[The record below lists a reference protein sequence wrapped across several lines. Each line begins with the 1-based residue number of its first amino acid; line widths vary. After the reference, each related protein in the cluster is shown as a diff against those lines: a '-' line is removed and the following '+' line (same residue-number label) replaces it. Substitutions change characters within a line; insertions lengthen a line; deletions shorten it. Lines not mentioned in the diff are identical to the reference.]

1 MQEPQKLDE
10 NAVES
15 LLLQS
20 LTNAGY
26 DYKSGKELERK
37 SEEWILEGTFKEAVR
52 RINFADSKPCNLN
65 LSYKIQEQ
73 LISEALARLKAL
85 ENEELLEAN
94 AKCHAYL
101 TQGIPLEVLL
111 DGEMRGILLQV
122 LDFENPQNN
131 HFLCANQLH
140 FESKMPKRPDVMLFV
155 NGLPLVVCELKN
167 PLNPNA
173 TLQNAY
179 YQIQTYKAQ
188 IPMLFISNALCMVS
202 DGLNSKVGSL
212 SADFTR
218 FMVWKNEDKTD
229 TQMPQIPD
237 VLKPHNLLEFTRFF
251 IFFEK
256 ETFYD
261 KAGLSTTKINKKIA
275 AYHQYYA
282 VQKAIESARSAMNG
296 DKRGG
301 VLWHTQGSGK
311 SLTMVFFSA
320 KAIASFANPTLLLI
334 TDRNDLD
341 EQLFGTFARAKELL
355 RTEPILAT
363 STQDLKAKLK
373 RASGGIVFSTIQ
385 KFRSEKESFECL
397 SKRENI
403 LVLCDEAHRSQYGFE
418 ARLDEE
424 AQLRYGY
431 AKYLRDALPN
441 ATYLGFSGTPIEKA
455 DADTRRVFGEYIDI
469 YDIAR
474 AVEDKATLPIYYE
487 SRLAKIALSAE
498 GQEILSALDS
508 KLSKSEEQ
516 EKINAK
522 ATRLCEIVG
531 AKDRLQT
538 IAKDILEHFTQRQ
551 KILQGKAMIVCMSR
565 EIAVSLY
572 EQIVHLN
579 PSWHNED
586 STKGKIKVIIT
597 AKSDDGEKISKH
609 HTSKAQRSE
618 IAKRLKSIDDEL
630 QMVIVCDMWLT
641 GFDVPPLHTLY
652 MDKFLS
658 GHNLMQAIARVNRV
672 YKDKPAGLVVDYLG
686 IANEL
691 KNALEF
697 YTQSGGKGAFIQ
709 EKAKII
715 EKMQE
720 NYEITAQMLQGIN
733 YLQYFTLNAQEKL
746 QFIAQVLECILAQ
759 ENGKKRFLDNTT
771 RLLKSY
777 AMALPCEEAEK
788 IAKDVAFFDLI
799 KRTLQK
805 YEREEEGKSLVPQS
819 AIRQI
824 INDAIVSEG
833 VVKLLDSAG
842 IAKPNLSIL
851 SEEFLSELA
860 SHKHKN
866 LALQT
871 LQKLLNDELSARLSS
886 ALSAKSLIERLQ
898 KTMQK
903 YQNNLLSVAE
913 AIEELIALGKELVAS
928 DMQRQE
934 MGLKDYEYA
943 FYEAIAKNE
952 SAKEVMSKNEL
963 KELAIAIF
971 QTLKQ
976 NISLDWQHKESVRA
990 KLRVAVKRV
999 LKEYGYPPDMQKL
1012 ATDRI
1017 IAQAELV
1024 AKDLTAL

>member
-179 YQIQTYKAQ
+179 HQIQTYKAQ

-218 FMVWKNEDKTD
+218 FMVWKDEDKTN

-976 NISLDWQHKESVRA
+976 NVSLDWQHKESVRA

-999 LKEYGYPPDMQKL
+999 LQKYGYPPDMQKL
-1012 ATDRI
+1012 AVDRVI
-1017 IAQAELV
+1017 EQAELV
-1024 AKDLTAL
+1024 ATDLI

>member
-20 LTNAGY
+20 LENAGY

-37 SEEWILEGTFKEAVR
+37 SEEWILEGAFKEAVW

-140 FESKMPKRPDVMLFV
+140 FESKMPKRPDVVLFI

-179 YQIQTYKAQ
+179 HQIQTYKAQ

-212 SADFTR
+212 STDFTR
-218 FMVWKNEDKTD
+218 FMVWKDEDKTD

-251 IFFEK
+251 ILFEK

-261 KAGLSTTKINKKIA
+261 KAGLSTTQINKKIA

-418 ARLDEE
+418 VRLDEE

-455 DADTRRVFGEYIDI
+455 DTDTRRVFGEYIDI

-498 GQEILSALDS
+498 GEEILSALDS

-579 PSWHNED
+579 PLWHNED

-597 AKSDDGEKISKH
+597 AKSDDGEKIGKH

-805 YEREEEGKSLVPQS
+805 YEREEEQKSLVPQS

-866 LALQT
+866 LALHT

-976 NISLDWQHKESVRA
+976 NVSLDWQHKESVRA

-999 LKEYGYPPDMQKL
+999 LQKYGYPPDMQKL
-1012 ATDRI
+1012 AVDRVI
-1017 IAQAELV
+1017 EQAELV

>member
-1 MQEPQKLDE
+1 MQTDTLNE
-10 NAVES
+10 ATIES
-15 LLLQS
+15 LLLQH
-20 LTNAGY
+20 LENAGY

-131 HFLCANQLH
+131 HFLCANQLY
-140 FESKMPKRPDVMLFV
+140 FESKMPKRPDVVLFI

-179 YQIQTYKAQ
+179 HQIQTYKAQ

-218 FMVWKNEDKTD
+218 FMVWKDEDKTD

-251 IFFEK
+251 ILFEK

-261 KAGLSTTKINKKIA
+261 KAGLSTTQINKKIA

-320 KAIASFANPTLLLI
+320 KAIISFANPTLLLI

-658 GHNLMQAIARVNRV
+658 GHNLMQAIARVNLV

-709 EKAKII
+709 EKTKII

-733 YLQYFTLNAQEKL
+733 YLQYFTLNTQEKL
-746 QFIAQVLECILAQ
+746 AFIAQVLECILAQ

-805 YEREEEGKSLVPQS
+805 YEREEEQKSLVPQS

-913 AIEELIALGKELVAS
+913 AIEELIALSKELVAS

-976 NISLDWQHKESVRA
+976 NVSLDWQHKESVRA

-999 LKEYGYPPDMQKL
+999 LQKYGYPPDMQKL

-1024 AKDLTAL
+1024 AGNLV

>member
-1 MQEPQKLDE
+1 MQTDTLNE
-10 NAVES
+10 ATIES
-15 LLLQS
+15 LLLQH
-20 LTNAGY
+20 LENAGY

-131 HFLCANQLH
+131 HFLCANQLY
-140 FESKMPKRPDVMLFV
+140 FESKMPKRPDVVLFI

-179 YQIQTYKAQ
+179 HQIQTYKAQ

-218 FMVWKNEDKTD
+218 FMVWKDEDKTD

-251 IFFEK
+251 ILFEK

-261 KAGLSTTKINKKIA
+261 KAGLSTTQINKKIA

-320 KAIASFANPTLLLI
+320 KAIISFANPTLLLI

-658 GHNLMQAIARVNRV
+658 GHNLMQAIARVNLV

-709 EKAKII
+709 EKTKII

-733 YLQYFTLNAQEKL
+733 YLQYFTLNTQEKL
-746 QFIAQVLECILAQ
+746 AFIAQVLECILAQ

-805 YEREEEGKSLVPQS
+805 YEREEEQKSLVPQS

-833 VVKLLDSAG
+833 VVKL
-842 IAKPNLSIL
+842 
-851 SEEFLSELA
+851 
-860 SHKHKN
+860 
-866 LALQT
+866 
-871 LQKLLNDELSARLSS
+871 
-886 ALSAKSLIERLQ
+886 
-898 KTMQK
+898 
-903 YQNNLLSVAE
+903 
-913 AIEELIALGKELVAS
+913 
-928 DMQRQE
+928 
-934 MGLKDYEYA
+934 
-943 FYEAIAKNE
+943 
-952 SAKEVMSKNEL
+952 
-963 KELAIAIF
+963 
-971 QTLKQ
+971 
-976 NISLDWQHKESVRA
+976 
-990 KLRVAVKRV
+990 
-999 LKEYGYPPDMQKL
+999 
-1012 ATDRI
+1012 
-1017 IAQAELV
+1017 
-1024 AKDLTAL
+1024 

>member
-1 MQEPQKLDE
+1 
-10 NAVES
+10 
-15 LLLQS
+15 
-20 LTNAGY
+20 
-26 DYKSGKELERK
+26 
-37 SEEWILEGTFKEAVR
+37 
-52 RINFADSKPCNLN
+52 
-65 LSYKIQEQ
+65 
-73 LISEALARLKAL
+73 
-85 ENEELLEAN
+85 
-94 AKCHAYL
+94 
-101 TQGIPLEVLL
+101 
-111 DGEMRGILLQV
+111 MRGILLQV

-131 HFLCANQLH
+131 HFLACNQLH
-140 FESKMPKRPDVMLFV
+140 FESKMPKRPDIVLFV

-167 PLNPNA
+167 PLDENA

-179 YQIQTYKAQ
+179 NQLQTYKAQ
-188 IPMLFISNALCMVS
+188 IPTLFIPNVLCMVS

-212 SADFTR
+212 SGDFVR
-218 FMVWKNEDKTD
+218 FMVWKNEESN
-229 TQMPQIPD
+229 TQMPLMPD

-251 IFFEK
+251 VLFEK
-256 ETFYD
+256 ETFND
-261 KAGLSTTKINKKIA
+261 KTGLSTTKIIKKIA

-301 VLWHTQGSGK
+301 VVWHTQGSGK

-320 KAIASFANPTLLLI
+320 KAIMSFANPTLLII

-341 EQLFGTFARAKELL
+341 EQLFSTFAKAKELL

-424 AQLRYGY
+424 AQLHYGY

-474 AVEDKATLPIYYE
+474 AVEDKATLPIFYE
-487 SRLAKIALSAE
+487 SRLAKIALSTE
-498 GQEILSALDS
+498 GQELLNALDS
-508 KLSKSEEQ
+508 KLSQSEEQ

-531 AKDRLQT
+531 AKERLQT

-572 EQIVHLN
+572 EQIVHLK

-597 AKSDDGEKISKH
+597 AKSDDGAKISQY

-709 EKAKII
+709 DKTKII

-720 NYEITAQMLQGIN
+720 NYEITAQMLQGMN
-733 YLQYFTLNAQEKL
+733 YLQYFRLKAQDKL
-746 QFIAQVLECILAQ
+746 AFIAQVLETILAQ
-759 ENGKKRFLDNTT
+759 ENGKKRFLDNAT

-777 AMALPCEEAEK
+777 VMALPCEEAEK

-799 KRTLQK
+799 KRTLKK

-819 AIRQI
+819 AIKQI

-833 VVKLLDSAG
+833 VVNILDS

-871 LQKLLNDELSARLSS
+871 LQKLLNDELSARLHST
-886 ALSAKSLIERLQ
+886 LSAKSLIERLQ
-898 KTMQK
+898 TTMRK
-903 YQNNLLSVAE
+903 YQNNLISVVE
-913 AIEELIALGKELVAS
+913 AIEELIALSKELIAS
-928 DMQRQE
+928 DTQRKE
-934 MGLKDYEYA
+934 MGLKDYEFA
-943 FYEAIAKNE
+943 FYEAIAQNK
-952 SAKEVMSKNEL
+952 SAKEVMSKREL

-971 QTLKQ
+971 QTLRQ
-976 NISLDWQHKESVRA
+976 NVSLDWQHKESVRA

-999 LKEYGYPPDMQKL
+999 LQKYGYPPDMQKL
-1012 ATDRI
+1012 AVDRVI
-1017 IAQAELV
+1017 EQAELV
-1024 AKDLTAL
+1024 ASKLV

>member
-10 NAVES
+10 NAIES
-15 LLLQS
+15 LLLQH
-20 LTNAGY
+20 LENAGY

-37 SEEWILEGTFKEAVR
+37 SEEWILEGAFKEAVW

-140 FESKMPKRPDVMLFV
+140 FESKMPKRPDVVLFI

-179 YQIQTYKAQ
+179 HQIQTYKAQ

-218 FMVWKNEDKTD
+218 FMVWKDEDKTD

-251 IFFEK
+251 ILFEK

-261 KAGLSTTKINKKIA
+261 KAGLSTTQINKKIA

-385 KFRSEKESFECL
+385 KFRSEGESFECL

-597 AKSDDGEKISKH
+597 AKSGDGEKISKH
-609 HTSKAQRSE
+609 HTSKAQRSK
-618 IAKRLKSIDDEL
+618 IAKRLKSVDDEL

-759 ENGKKRFLDNTT
+759 ENGKKRFLDNAI

-805 YEREEEGKSLVPQS
+805 YEREEEQKSLVPQS

-842 IAKPNLSIL
+842 IAKPNLPIL

-963 KELAIAIF
+963 KELAIA
-971 QTLKQ
+971 
-976 NISLDWQHKESVRA
+976 
-990 KLRVAVKRV
+990 
-999 LKEYGYPPDMQKL
+999 
-1012 ATDRI
+1012 
-1017 IAQAELV
+1017 
-1024 AKDLTAL
+1024 

>member
-10 NAVES
+10 NAIES
-15 LLLQS
+15 LLLQH
-20 LTNAGY
+20 LENAGY

-37 SEEWILEGTFKEAVR
+37 SEEWILEGAFKEAVR

-131 HFLCANQLH
+131 HFLCANQLY
-140 FESKMPKRPDVMLFV
+140 FESKMPKRPDVVLFV

-218 FMVWKNEDKTD
+218 FMVWKNEDKTN

-237 VLKPHNLLEFTRFF
+237 VLKPHNLLEFTHFF
-251 IFFEK
+251 ILFEK

-261 KAGLSTTKINKKIA
+261 KAGLSTTQINKKIA

-282 VQKAIESARSAMNG
+282 VQKAIESAKSAMCG

-341 EQLFGTFARAKELL
+341 EQLFSTFARAKELL

-385 KFRSEKESFECL
+385 KFRSESESFELL
-397 SKRENI
+397 SQRENI

-418 ARLDEE
+418 ARLDEQ

-455 DADTRRVFGEYIDI
+455 DADTRRIFGEYIDI
-469 YDIAR
+469 YDITR

-618 IAKRLKSIDDEL
+618 IAKRLKSVDDEL

-759 ENGKKRFLDNTT
+759 ENGKKRFLDNAI

-777 AMALPCEEAEK
+777 VMALPCEEAEK

-805 YEREEEGKSLVPQS
+805 YEREEEQKSLVPQS

-976 NISLDWQHKESVRA
+976 NVSLDWQHKESVRA

-999 LKEYGYPPDMQKL
+999 LQKYGYPPDMQKL
-1012 ATDRI
+1012 AVDRVI
-1017 IAQAELV
+1017 EQAELV
-1024 AKDLTAL
+1024 ASNLV

>member
-1 MQEPQKLDE
+1 M
-10 NAVES
+10 S
-15 LLLQS
+15 
-20 LTNAGY
+20 
-26 DYKSGKELERK
+26 
-37 SEEWILEGTFKEAVR
+37 
-52 RINFADSKPCNLN
+52 
-65 LSYKIQEQ
+65 
-73 LISEALARLKAL
+73 
-85 ENEELLEAN
+85 
-94 AKCHAYL
+94 
-101 TQGIPLEVLL
+101 
-111 DGEMRGILLQV
+111 
-122 LDFENPQNN
+122 
-131 HFLCANQLH
+131 
-140 FESKMPKRPDVMLFV
+140 
-155 NGLPLVVCELKN
+155 VCELKN

-173 TLQNAY
+173 SLQNAY
-179 YQIQTYKAQ
+179 HQIQTYKAQ

-202 DGLNSKVGSL
+202 DGINSKVGSL

-218 FMVWKNEDKTD
+218 FMVWKNEDKTN

-251 IFFEK
+251 ILFEK

-282 VQKAIESARSAMNG
+282 VQKAIESAKSAMCG

-531 AKDRLQT
+531 AKERLQT

-551 KILQGKAMIVCMSR
+551 EILQGKAMIVCMSR

-618 IAKRLKSIDDEL
+618 IAKRLKSVDDEL

-805 YEREEEGKSLVPQS
+805 YEREEEQKSLVPQS

-833 VVKLLDSAG
+833 VVRLLDSAG

-903 YQNNLLSVAE
+903 YQNNFLSVAE
-913 AIEELIALGKELVAS
+913 AIEELIALSKELIAS
-928 DMQRQE
+928 DTQRQE

-976 NISLDWQHKESVRA
+976 NVSLDWQHKESVRA

-999 LKEYGYPPDMQKL
+999 LQKYGYPPDMQKL

-1024 AKDLTAL
+1024 ASNLV

>member
-1 MQEPQKLDE
+1 MQTDTLNE
-10 NAVES
+10 ATIES
-15 LLLQS
+15 LLLQH
-20 LTNAGY
+20 LENAGY

-101 TQGIPLEVLL
+101 MQGIPLEVLL

-131 HFLCANQLH
+131 HFLCANQLY
-140 FESKMPKRPDVMLFV
+140 FESKMPKRPDVVLFI

-179 YQIQTYKAQ
+179 HQIQTYKAQ

-218 FMVWKNEDKTD
+218 FMVWKDEDKTD

-251 IFFEK
+251 ILFEK

-261 KAGLSTTKINKKIA
+261 KAGLSTTQINKKIA

-320 KAIASFANPTLLLI
+320 KAIISFANPTLLLI

-385 KFRSEKESFECL
+385 KFRSEGESFECL

-777 AMALPCEEAEK
+777 VMALPCEEAEK

-805 YEREEEGKSLVPQS
+805 YEREEEQKSLVPQS

-976 NISLDWQHKESVRA
+976 NVSLDWQHKESVRA

-999 LKEYGYPPDMQKL
+999 LQKYGYPPDMQKL

-1024 AKDLTAL
+1024 AGNLV

>member
-1 MQEPQKLDE
+1 MQTDSLNEK
-10 NAVES
+10 AIES
-15 LLLQS
+15 LLLEH
-20 LTNAGY
+20 LANARY
-26 DYKSGKELERK
+26 TCKSGKELERNSK
-37 SEEWILEGTFKEAVR
+37 EWILESEFKDAVR

-65 LSYKIQEQ
+65 LSYESQEQ
-73 LISEALARLKAL
+73 LINEALAKLKAL
-85 ENEELLEAN
+85 ENEELLESN
-94 AKCHAYL
+94 SKCHAYL
-101 TQGIPLEVLL
+101 MQGIPLEVLVN
-111 DGEMRGILLQV
+111 GEMRGILLQV

-131 HFLCANQLH
+131 TFLCANQLH
-140 FESKMPKRPDVMLFV
+140 FESKMPKRPDIVLFV

-167 PLNPNA
+167 PLDENA

-179 YQIQTYKAQ
+179 NQLQTYKAQ
-188 IPMLFISNALCMVS
+188 IPTLFIPNVLCMVS

-212 SADFTR
+212 SGDFVR
-218 FMVWKNEDKTD
+218 FMVWKNEESN
-229 TQMPQIPD
+229 TQMPLMPD

-251 IFFEK
+251 VLFEK
-256 ETFYD
+256 ETFND
-261 KAGLSTTKINKKIA
+261 KTGLSTTKIIKKIA

-301 VLWHTQGSGK
+301 VVWHTQGSGK

-320 KAIASFANPTLLLI
+320 KAIMSFANPTLLII

-341 EQLFGTFARAKELL
+341 EQLFSTFAKAKELL

-373 RASGGIVFSTIQ
+373 RAGGGIVFSTIQ

-424 AQLRYGY
+424 AQLHYGY

-474 AVEDKATLPIYYE
+474 AVEDKATLPIFYE
-487 SRLAKIALSAE
+487 SRLAKIALSTE
-498 GQEILSALDS
+498 GQELLNALDS
-508 KLSKSEEQ
+508 KLSQSEEQ

-531 AKDRLQT
+531 AKERLQT

-572 EQIVHLN
+572 EQIVHLK

-586 STKGKIKVIIT
+586 FTRGKIKVIIT
-597 AKSDDGEKISKH
+597 AKSDDGAKISQH

-618 IAKRLKSIDDEL
+618 IAKRLKSVDDEL

-697 YTQSGGKGAFIQ
+697 YTKSGGKGAFIQ

-720 NYEITAQMLQGIN
+720 NYEITAQMLRGIK
-733 YLQYFTLNAQEKL
+733 YLEYFTLQAQEKL
-746 QFIAQVLECILAQ
+746 QLISQVLECILAQ
-759 ENGKKRFLDNTT
+759 ENGKKRFLDNAT

-777 AMALPCEEAEK
+777 VMALPCEEAEK
-788 IAKDVAFFDLI
+788 IAKDVTFFDLI
-799 KRTLQK
+799 KRTLKK
-805 YEREEEGKSLVPQS
+805 YEREEEGKFLVPQS
-819 AIRQI
+819 AIKQI
-824 INDAIVSEG
+824 INDAIVSGG
-833 VVKLLDSAG
+833 VIDLLGHSG
-842 IAKPNLSIL
+842 IAKPNLAIL
-851 SEEFLSELA
+851 SEEFLGELA
-860 SHKHKN
+860 NHKHPN

-871 LQKLLNDELSARLSS
+871 LQKLLNDELSARLANTIS
-886 ALSAKSLIERLQ
+886 AQSLMERL
-898 KTMQK
+898 KNTMRQ
-903 YQNNLLSVAE
+903 YQNNLMSVTE
-913 AIEELIALGKELVAS
+913 AIEELIILSKDLIAS
-928 DMQRQE
+928 EKQKQA
-934 MGLKDYEYA
+934 MGLKDYEFA
-943 FYEAIAKNE
+943 FYEAIAQNE
-952 SAKEVMSKNEL
+952 SAKEVMSQDTL
-963 KELAIAIF
+963 KELAIAVF
-971 QTLKQ
+971 EALKK
-976 NISLDWQHKESVRA
+976 NVTLDWQYKENVRA
-990 KLRVAVKRV
+990 RLRLAVKRV

-1012 ATDRI
+1012 AVDRVI
-1017 IAQAELV
+1017 EQAELV
-1024 AKDLTAL
+1024 AKNLI

>member
-10 NAVES
+10 NAIES
-15 LLLQS
+15 LLLQH
-20 LTNAGY
+20 LENAGY

-37 SEEWILEGTFKEAVR
+37 SEEWILEGAFKEAVW

-73 LISEALARLKAL
+73 LINEALARLKAL

-140 FESKMPKRPDVMLFV
+140 FESKMPKRPDVVLFI

-179 YQIQTYKAQ
+179 HQIQTYKAQ

-218 FMVWKNEDKTD
+218 FMVWKDEDKTD

-697 YTQSGGKGAFIQ
+697 YTQSGGKGEFVQ
-709 EKAKII
+709 DKDKII
-715 EKMQE
+715 DKMQE

-976 NISLDWQHKESVRA
+976 NVSLDWQHKESVRA

-999 LKEYGYPPDMQKL
+999 LQKYGYPPDMQKL
-1012 ATDRI
+1012 AVDRVI
-1017 IAQAELV
+1017 EQAELV
-1024 AKDLTAL
+1024 A

>member
-10 NAVES
+10 NTIES
-15 LLLQS
+15 LLLQH
-20 LTNAGY
+20 LANAGY
-26 DYKSGKELERK
+26 TYKSGKELERVSK
-37 SEEWILEGTFKEAVR
+37 EWILEGEFKEAVR

-65 LSYKIQEQ
+65 LSYEIQEQ

-140 FESKMPKRPDVMLFV
+140 FESKMPKRPDVVLFV
-155 NGLPLVVCELKN
+155 NGLPLSVCELKN

-173 TLQNAY
+173 SLQNAY
-179 YQIQTYKAQ
+179 HQIQTYKAQ

-202 DGLNSKVGSL
+202 DGINSKVGSL

-218 FMVWKNEDKTD
+218 FMVWKNEDKTN

-251 IFFEK
+251 ILFEK

-282 VQKAIESARSAMNG
+282 VQKAIESAKSAMCG

-531 AKDRLQT
+531 AKERLQT

-551 KILQGKAMIVCMSR
+551 EILQGKAMIVCMSR

-618 IAKRLKSIDDEL
+618 IAKRLKSVDDEL

-805 YEREEEGKSLVPQS
+805 YEREEEQKSLVPQS

-833 VVKLLDSAG
+833 VVRLLDSAG

-903 YQNNLLSVAE
+903 YQNNFLSVAE
-913 AIEELIALGKELVAS
+913 AIEELIALSKELIAS
-928 DMQRQE
+928 DTQRQE

-976 NISLDWQHKESVRA
+976 NVSLDWQHKESVRA

-1024 AKDLTAL
+1024 ASNLV

>member
-10 NAVES
+10 NAIES
-15 LLLQS
+15 LLLQH
-20 LTNAGY
+20 LENAGY

-37 SEEWILEGTFKEAVR
+37 SEEWILEGAFKEAVW

-140 FESKMPKRPDVMLFV
+140 FESKMPKRPDVVLFI

-179 YQIQTYKAQ
+179 HQIQTYKAQ

-218 FMVWKNEDKTD
+218 FMVWKDEDKTD

-251 IFFEK
+251 ILFEK

-261 KAGLSTTKINKKIA
+261 KAGLSTTQINKKIA

-385 KFRSEKESFECL
+385 KFRSEGESFECL

-597 AKSDDGEKISKH
+597 AKSGDGEKISKH
-609 HTSKAQRSE
+609 HTSKAQRSK
-618 IAKRLKSIDDEL
+618 IAKRLKSVDDEL

-759 ENGKKRFLDNTT
+759 ENGKKRFLDNAI

-805 YEREEEGKSLVPQS
+805 YEREEEQKSLVPQS

-842 IAKPNLSIL
+842 IAKPNLPIL

-976 NISLDWQHKESVRA
+976 NVSLDWQHKESVRA

-999 LKEYGYPPDMQKL
+999 LQKYGYP
-1012 ATDRI
+1012 
-1017 IAQAELV
+1017 
-1024 AKDLTAL
+1024 

>member
-1 MQEPQKLDE
+1 MQEPQNLDE

-20 LTNAGY
+20 LENAGY
-26 DYKSGKELERK
+26 DYKSGKDLERVSK
-37 SEEWILEGTFKEAVR
+37 EWILESEFRDAVW
-52 RINFADSKPCNLN
+52 RINFADSKPCNLA
-65 LSYKIQEQ
+65 LSQESQEQ
-73 LISEALARLKAL
+73 LINEALAKLKAL
-85 ENEELLEAN
+85 ENEELLESN

-111 DGEMRGILLQV
+111 DGEIRGILLQV

-131 HFLCANQLH
+131 TFLCTNQLH
-140 FESKMPKRPDVMLFV
+140 FESKMPKHPDIALFV

-167 PLNPNA
+167 PLDENA

-179 YQIQTYKAQ
+179 NQLQTYKAQ
-188 IPMLFISNALCMVS
+188 IPTLFIPNVLCMVS

-212 SADFTR
+212 SEDFVR
-218 FMVWKNEDKTD
+218 FMVWKNEESN
-229 TQMPQIPD
+229 TQIPLMPD

-251 IFFEK
+251 VLFEK
-256 ETFYD
+256 ETFND
-261 KAGLSTTKINKKIA
+261 KTGLSTTKIIKKIA

-301 VLWHTQGSGK
+301 VVWHTQGSGK

-320 KAIASFANPTLLLI
+320 KAIMSFANPTLLII

-341 EQLFGTFARAKELL
+341 EQLFSTFAKAKELL

-474 AVEDKATLPIYYE
+474 AVEDKATLPIFYE
-487 SRLAKIALSAE
+487 SRLAKIALSTE
-498 GQEILSALDS
+498 GQELLNALDS
-508 KLSKSEEQ
+508 KLSRSEEQ

-531 AKDRLQT
+531 AKERLQT

-551 KILQGKAMIVCMSR
+551 EILQGKAMIVCMSR

-572 EQIVHLN
+572 DEIVHLK

-597 AKSDDGEKISKH
+597 AKSDDGSKISQH

-709 EKAKII
+709 DKTKII

-720 NYEITAQMLQGIN
+720 NYEITAQMLQGMN
-733 YLQYFTLNAQEKL
+733 YLQYFRLKVQDKL
-746 QFIAQVLECILAQ
+746 AFIAQVLETILAQ
-759 ENGKKRFLDNTT
+759 ENGKKRFLDNAT

-777 AMALPCEEAEK
+777 VMALPCEEAEK

-799 KRTLQK
+799 KRTLKK

-819 AIRQI
+819 AIKQI

-833 VVKLLDSAG
+833 VVNILDS

-871 LQKLLNDELSARLSS
+871 LQKLLNDELSVRLHS

-898 KTMQK
+898 TTMRK
-903 YQNNLLSVAE
+903 YQNNLLSVVE
-913 AIEELIALGKELVAS
+913 AIEELIALSRELIAS
-928 DMQRQE
+928 DTQRKE
-934 MGLKDYEYA
+934 MGLKDYEFA
-943 FYEAIAKNE
+943 FYEAIAQNK
-952 SAKEVMSKNEL
+952 SAKEVMSKSEL
-963 KELAIAIF
+963 KELAITIF

-976 NISLDWQHKESVRA
+976 NVSLDWQHKESVRA

-999 LKEYGYPPDMQKL
+999 LQKYGYPPDMQKL
-1012 ATDRI
+1012 AVDRVI
-1017 IAQAELV
+1017 EQAELV
-1024 AKDLTAL
+1024 ASKLV

>member
-1 MQEPQKLDE
+1 MQTDSLNEK
-10 NAVES
+10 AIES
-15 LLLQS
+15 LLLEY
-20 LTNAGY
+20 LANAGY
-26 DYKSGKELERK
+26 TCKSGKELERNSK
-37 SEEWILEGTFKEAVR
+37 EWILESEFKEAVR

-65 LSYKIQEQ
+65 LSYESQEQ
-73 LISEALARLKAL
+73 LINEALAKLKAL
-85 ENEELLEAN
+85 ENEELLESN
-94 AKCHAYL
+94 TKCHAYL

-131 HFLCANQLH
+131 TFLCANQLH
-140 FESKMPKRPDVMLFV
+140 FESKMPKRPDIVLFV

-167 PLNPNA
+167 PLDENT

-179 YQIQTYKAQ
+179 NQLQTYKAQ
-188 IPMLFISNALCMVS
+188 IPTLFIPNVLCMVS

-212 SADFTR
+212 SGDFVR
-218 FMVWKNEDKTD
+218 FMVWKNEES
-229 TQMPQIPD
+229 QMPLMPD

-251 IFFEK
+251 VLFEK
-256 ETFYD
+256 ETFND
-261 KAGLSTTKINKKIA
+261 KTGLSTTKIIKKIA

-301 VLWHTQGSGK
+301 VVWHTQGSGK

-320 KAIASFANPTLLLI
+320 KAIMSFANPTLLII

-341 EQLFGTFARAKELL
+341 EQLFSTFAKAKELL

-474 AVEDKATLPIYYE
+474 AVEDNATLPIFYE
-487 SRLAKIALSAE
+487 SRLAKIALSTE
-498 GQEILSALDS
+498 GQELLKALDS

-531 AKDRLQT
+531 AKERLQT
-538 IAKDILEHFTQRQ
+538 IAKDILEHFSQRQ
-551 KILQGKAMIVCMSR
+551 EVLRGKAMIVCMSR

-572 EQIVHLN
+572 DKITHLK
-579 PSWHNED
+579 PSWHDKNYQ
-586 STKGKIKVIIT
+586 KGKIKVIIT
-597 AKSDDGEKISKH
+597 ANSDDGAILAKH

-618 IAKRLKSIDDEL
+618 IAKRLKNIDDEL
-630 QMVIVCDMWLT
+630 EMVIVCDMWLT

-672 YKDKPAGLVVDYLG
+672 YKDKPAGLIVDYLG

-697 YTQSGGKGAFIQ
+697 YTQSGGRGEFIQ

-715 EKMQE
+715 DKMQE

-733 YLQYFTLNAQEKL
+733 YLQYFTLKAQEKL
-746 QFIAQVLECILAQ
+746 QLIAQVLESILAQ
-759 ENGKKRFLDNTT
+759 ENGKKRFLDNVT

-777 AMALPCEEAEK
+777 VMALPCEEAEK

-799 KRTLQK
+799 KRTLKK
-805 YEREEEGKSLVPQS
+805 YEREEKEGKSLVPQS
-819 AIRQI
+819 AIKQI

-833 VVKLLDSAG
+833 VVNILDNAG
-842 IAKPNLSIL
+842 IKKPNLSIL

-871 LQKLLNDELSARLSS
+871 LQKLLNDELSVRLHS

-898 KTMQK
+898 TTMRK
-903 YQNNLLSVAE
+903 YQNNLLSVVE
-913 AIEELIALGKELVAS
+913 AIEELIALSKELIAS
-928 DMQRQE
+928 DTQRKE
-934 MGLKDYEYA
+934 MGLKDYEFA
-943 FYEAIAKNE
+943 FYEAIAQNE
-952 SAKEVMSKNEL
+952 SAKEVMSNQEL
-963 KELAIAIF
+963 KELAIAVF
-971 QTLKQ
+971 NTLRQ
-976 NISLDWQHKESVRA
+976 NVSLDWQHKESVRA

-999 LKEYGYPPDMQKL
+999 LQKYGYPPDMQKL
-1012 ATDRI
+1012 AVDRVI
-1017 IAQAELV
+1017 EQAELV
-1024 AKDLTAL
+1024 ASKLTRNF

>member
-1 MQEPQKLDE
+1 MQLLNERTI
-10 NAVES
+10 ES

-20 LTNAGY
+20 LANAGY
-26 DYKSGKELERK
+26 DYKSGKDLERK
-37 SEEWILEGTFKEAVR
+37 SEEWILESEFKEAVR

-65 LSYKIQEQ
+65 LSYESQEQ
-73 LISEALARLKAL
+73 LINEALAKLKAL
-85 ENEELLEAN
+85 ENEELLESN

-131 HFLCANQLH
+131 TFLCANQLH
-140 FESKMPKRPDVMLFV
+140 FESKMPKRPDIVLFV

-167 PLNPNA
+167 PLDENA

-179 YQIQTYKAQ
+179 NQLQTYKAQ
-188 IPMLFISNALCMVS
+188 IPTLFIPNVLCMIS

-212 SADFTR
+212 SGDFVR
-218 FMVWKNEDKTD
+218 FMVWKNEESN
-229 TQMPQIPD
+229 TQMPLMPD

-251 IFFEK
+251 VLFEK
-256 ETFYD
+256 ETFND
-261 KAGLSTTKINKKIA
+261 KTGLSTTKIIKKIA

-301 VLWHTQGSGK
+301 VVWHTQGSGK

-320 KAIASFANPTLLLI
+320 KAIMSFANPTLLII

-341 EQLFGTFARAKELL
+341 EQLFSTFAKAKDLL

-385 KFRSEKESFECL
+385 KFRSETDTFECL
-397 SKRENI
+397 SKRENM

-474 AVEDKATLPIYYE
+474 AVEDNATLPIFYE
-487 SRLAKIALSAE
+487 SRLAKIALSTE
-498 GQEILSALDS
+498 GQELLKALDS

-531 AKDRLQT
+531 AKERLQT
-538 IAKDILEHFTQRQ
+538 IAKDILEHFSQRQ
-551 KILQGKAMIVCMSR
+551 EVLRGKAMIVCMSR

-572 EQIVHLN
+572 DKITHLK
-579 PSWHNED
+579 PSWHDENYQ
-586 STKGKIKVIIT
+586 KGKIKVIIT
-597 AKSDDGEKISKH
+597 ANSDDGAILAKH

-618 IAKRLKSIDDEL
+618 IATRLKNIDDEL
-630 QMVIVCDMWLT
+630 EMVIVCDMWLT
-641 GFDVPPLHTLY
+641 GFDVPPLYTLY

-672 YKDKPAGLVVDYLG
+672 YKDKPAGLIVDYLG

-697 YTQSGGKGAFIQ
+697 YTQSGGRGEFIQ

-715 EKMQE
+715 DKMQE

-733 YLQYFTLNAQEKL
+733 YLQYFTLKAQEKL
-746 QFIAQVLECILAQ
+746 QLIAQVLESILAQ
-759 ENGKKRFLDNTT
+759 ENGKKRFLDNVT

-777 AMALPCEEAEK
+777 VMALPCEEAEK

-799 KRTLQK
+799 KRTLKK
-805 YEREEEGKSLVPQS
+805 YEREEKEGKSLVPQS
-819 AIRQI
+819 AIKQI

-833 VVKLLDSAG
+833 VVNILDNAG
-842 IAKPNLSIL
+842 IKKPNLSIL

-871 LQKLLNDELSARLSS
+871 LQKLLNDELSVRLHS

-898 KTMQK
+898 TTMRK
-903 YQNNLLSVAE
+903 YQNNLLSVVE
-913 AIEELIALGKELVAS
+913 AIEELIALSKELIAS
-928 DMQRQE
+928 DTQRKE
-934 MGLKDYEYA
+934 MGLKDYEFA
-943 FYEAIAKNE
+943 FYEAIAQNE
-952 SAKEVMSKNEL
+952 SAKEVMSNQEL
-963 KELAIAIF
+963 KELAIAVF
-971 QTLKQ
+971 NTLRQ
-976 NISLDWQHKESVRA
+976 NVSLDWQHKESVRA

-999 LKEYGYPPDMQKL
+999 LQKYGYPPDMQKL
-1012 ATDRI
+1012 AVDRVI
-1017 IAQAELV
+1017 EQAELV
-1024 AKDLTAL
+1024 ASKLV

>member
-15 LLLQS
+15 LLLQH
-20 LTNAGY
+20 LENAGY

-52 RINFADSKPCNLN
+52 RINFADSKPYNLN

-140 FESKMPKRPDVMLFV
+140 FESKMPKRPDVVLFI

-179 YQIQTYKAQ
+179 HQIQTYKAQ

-218 FMVWKNEDKTD
+218 FMVWKDEDKTD

-251 IFFEK
+251 ILFEK

-261 KAGLSTTKINKKIA
+261 KAGLSTTQINKKIA

-320 KAIASFANPTLLLI
+320 KAIASFANPTFLLI

-551 KILQGKAMIVCMSR
+551 EILQGKAMIVCMSR

-609 HTSKAQRSE
+609 HTSKAQRSK

-709 EKAKII
+709 EKTKII

-759 ENGKKRFLDNTT
+759 ENGKKRFLDNAT

-777 AMALPCEEAEK
+777 VMALPCEEAEK

-799 KRTLQK
+799 KSTLQK
-805 YEREEEGKSLVPQS
+805 YEREEEQKSLVPQS

-976 NISLDWQHKESVRA
+976 NVSLDWQHKESVQA

-999 LKEYGYPPDMQKL
+999 LQKYGYPPDMQKL

-1024 AKDLTAL
+1024 AGNLV

>member
-10 NAVES
+10 NAIES
-15 LLLQS
+15 LLLQH
-20 LTNAGY
+20 LENAGY

-37 SEEWILEGTFKEAVR
+37 SEEWILEGAFKEAVW

-73 LISEALARLKAL
+73 LINEALARLKAL

-140 FESKMPKRPDVMLFV
+140 FESKMPKRPDVVLFV

-179 YQIQTYKAQ
+179 HQIQTYKAQ

-218 FMVWKNEDKTD
+218 FMVWKDEDKTD

-251 IFFEK
+251 ILFEK

-261 KAGLSTTKINKKIA
+261 KAGLSTTQINKKIA

-341 EQLFGTFARAKELL
+341 EQLFDTFARAKELL

-572 EQIVHLN
+572 GQIVHLN

-618 IAKRLKSIDDEL
+618 IAKRLKSVDDEL

-709 EKAKII
+709 EKTKII

-733 YLQYFTLNAQEKL
+733 YLQYFTLNTQEKL
-746 QFIAQVLECILAQ
+746 AFIAQVLECILAQ

-805 YEREEEGKSLVPQS
+805 YEREEEQKSLVPQS

-913 AIEELIALGKELVAS
+913 AIEELIALSKELVAS

-976 NISLDWQHKESVRA
+976 NVSLDWQHKESVRA

-999 LKEYGYPPDMQKL
+999 LQKYGYPPDMQKL

-1024 AKDLTAL
+1024 ASNLV

>member
-131 HFLCANQLH
+131 HFLCANQLY
-140 FESKMPKRPDVMLFV
+140 FESKMPKRPDVVLFI

-179 YQIQTYKAQ
+179 HQIQTYKAQ

-218 FMVWKNEDKTD
+218 FMVWKDEDKTD

-251 IFFEK
+251 ILFEK

-261 KAGLSTTKINKKIA
+261 KAGLSTTQINKKIA

-320 KAIASFANPTLLLI
+320 KAIISFANPTLLLI

-385 KFRSEKESFECL
+385 KFRSEGESFECL

-597 AKSDDGEKISKH
+597 AKSDDGEKIGKH

-976 NISLDWQHKESVRA
+976 NVSLDWQHKESVRA

-999 LKEYGYPPDMQKL
+999 LQKYGYPPDMQKL
-1012 ATDRI
+1012 AVDRVI
-1017 IAQAELV
+1017 EQAELV
-1024 AKDLTAL
+1024 ASNLV

>member
-1 MQEPQKLDE
+1 MQTDTLNE
-10 NAVES
+10 ATIES
-15 LLLQS
+15 LLLQH
-20 LTNAGY
+20 LENAGY

-131 HFLCANQLH
+131 HFLCANQLY
-140 FESKMPKRPDVMLFV
+140 FESKMPKRPDVVLFI

-179 YQIQTYKAQ
+179 HQIQTYKAQ

-218 FMVWKNEDKTD
+218 FMVWKDEDKTD

-251 IFFEK
+251 ILFEK

-261 KAGLSTTKINKKIA
+261 KAGLSTTQINKKIA

-320 KAIASFANPTLLLI
+320 KAIISFANPTLLLI

-658 GHNLMQAIARVNRV
+658 GHNLMQAIARVNLV

-709 EKAKII
+709 EKTKII

-733 YLQYFTLNAQEKL
+733 YLQYFTLNTQEKL
-746 QFIAQVLECILAQ
+746 AFIAQVLECILAQ

-805 YEREEEGKSLVPQS
+805 YEREEEQKSLVPQS

-913 AIEELIALGKELVAS
+913 AIEELIALSKELVAS

-952 SAKEVMSKNEL
+952 SAKEVMSK
-963 KELAIAIF
+963 
-971 QTLKQ
+971 
-976 NISLDWQHKESVRA
+976 
-990 KLRVAVKRV
+990 
-999 LKEYGYPPDMQKL
+999 
-1012 ATDRI
+1012 
-1017 IAQAELV
+1017 
-1024 AKDLTAL
+1024 

>member
-1 MQEPQKLDE
+1 MQEPQNLDE

-20 LTNAGY
+20 LENAGY
-26 DYKSGKELERK
+26 DYKSGKDLERVSK
-37 SEEWILEGTFKEAVR
+37 EWILESEFRDAVW
-52 RINFADSKPCNLN
+52 RINFADSKPCNLA
-65 LSYKIQEQ
+65 LSQESQEQ
-73 LISEALARLKAL
+73 LINEALAKLKAL
-85 ENEELLEAN
+85 ENEELLESN

-111 DGEMRGILLQV
+111 DGEIRGILLQV

-131 HFLCANQLH
+131 TFLCTNQLH
-140 FESKMPKRPDVMLFV
+140 FESKMPKRPDIALFV

-167 PLNPNA
+167 PLDENA

-179 YQIQTYKAQ
+179 NQLQTYKAQ
-188 IPMLFISNALCMVS
+188 IPTLFIPNVLCMVS

-212 SADFTR
+212 SEDFVR
-218 FMVWKNEDKTD
+218 FMVWKNEESN
-229 TQMPQIPD
+229 TQIPLMPD

-251 IFFEK
+251 VLFEK
-256 ETFYD
+256 ETFND
-261 KAGLSTTKINKKIA
+261 KTGLSTTKIIKKIA

-301 VLWHTQGSGK
+301 VVWHTQGSGK

-320 KAIASFANPTLLLI
+320 KAIMSFANPTLLII

-341 EQLFGTFARAKELL
+341 EQLFSTFAKAKELL

-474 AVEDKATLPIYYE
+474 AVEDKATLPIFYE
-487 SRLAKIALSAE
+487 SRLAKIALSTE
-498 GQEILSALDS
+498 GQELLNALDS
-508 KLSKSEEQ
+508 KLSRSEEQ

-531 AKDRLQT
+531 AKERLQT

-551 KILQGKAMIVCMSR
+551 EILQGKAMIVCMSR

-572 EQIVHLN
+572 DEIVHLK

-597 AKSDDGEKISKH
+597 AKSDDGSKISQH

-709 EKAKII
+709 DKTKII

-720 NYEITAQMLQGIN
+720 NYEITAQMLQGMN
-733 YLQYFTLNAQEKL
+733 YLQYFRLKVQDKL
-746 QFIAQVLECILAQ
+746 AFIAQVLETILAQ
-759 ENGKKRFLDNTT
+759 ENGKKRFLDNAT

-777 AMALPCEEAEK
+777 VMALPCEEAEK

-799 KRTLQK
+799 KRTLKK

-819 AIRQI
+819 AIKQI

-833 VVKLLDSAG
+833 VVNILDS

-871 LQKLLNDELSARLSS
+871 LQKLLNDELSVRLHS

-898 KTMQK
+898 TTMRQ
-903 YQNNLLSVAE
+903 YHNNLLSVTQ
-913 AIEELIALGKELVAS
+913 AIEELISLSKELIAGEKQKQ
-928 DMQRQE
+928 DL
-934 MGLKDYEYA
+934 GLKDYEFA
-943 FYEAIAKNE
+943 FYEAIAQNK
-952 SAKEVMSKNEL
+952 SAKEVMSKSEL
-963 KELAIAIF
+963 KELAITIF

-976 NISLDWQHKESVRA
+976 NVSLDWQHKESVRA

-999 LKEYGYPPDMQKL
+999 LQKYGYPPDMQKL
-1012 ATDRI
+1012 AVDRVI
-1017 IAQAELV
+1017 EQAELV
-1024 AKDLTAL
+1024 ASKLV

>member
-26 DYKSGKELERK
+26 DYKSGKELERNSK
-37 SEEWILEGTFKEAVR
+37 EWILESEFKEAVQ
-52 RINFADSKPCNLN
+52 RINFADSKPCNLA
-65 LSYKIQEQ
+65 LSQETQEQ

-179 YQIQTYKAQ
+179 HQIQTYKAQ

-218 FMVWKNEDKTD
+218 FMVWKDEDKTN

-385 KFRSEKESFECL
+385 KFRSEGESFECL

-697 YTQSGGKGAFIQ
+697 YTQSGGKGEFVQ
-709 EKAKII
+709 DKDKII
-715 EKMQE
+715 DKMQE

-976 NISLDWQHKESVRA
+976 NVSLDWQHKESVRA

-999 LKEYGYPPDMQKL
+999 LQKYGYPPDMQKL
-1012 ATDRI
+1012 AVDRVI
-1017 IAQAELV
+1017 EQAELV
-1024 AKDLTAL
+1024 ASNLV

>member
-1 MQEPQKLDE
+1 M
-10 NAVES
+10 ES
-15 LLLQS
+15 
-20 LTNAGY
+20 
-26 DYKSGKELERK
+26 
-37 SEEWILEGTFKEAVR
+37 
-52 RINFADSKPCNLN
+52 
-65 LSYKIQEQ
+65 QEQ
-73 LISEALARLKAL
+73 LISEALAKLKAL
-85 ENEELLEAN
+85 ENEELLESN

-131 HFLCANQLH
+131 HFLACNQLH
-140 FESKMPKRPDVMLFV
+140 FESKMPKRPDIVLFV

-167 PLNPNA
+167 PLDENA

-179 YQIQTYKAQ
+179 NQLQTYKAQ
-188 IPMLFISNALCMVS
+188 IPTLFIPNVLCMVS

-212 SADFTR
+212 SGDFVR
-218 FMVWKNEDKTD
+218 FMVWKNEESN
-229 TQMPQIPD
+229 TQMPLMPD

-251 IFFEK
+251 VLFEK
-256 ETFYD
+256 ETFND
-261 KAGLSTTKINKKIA
+261 KTGLSTTKIIKKIA

-301 VLWHTQGSGK
+301 VVWHTQGSGK

-320 KAIASFANPTLLLI
+320 KAIMSFANPTLLII

-341 EQLFGTFARAKELL
+341 EQLFSTFAKAKELL

-424 AQLRYGY
+424 AQLHYGY

-474 AVEDKATLPIYYE
+474 AVEDKATLPIFYE
-487 SRLAKIALSAE
+487 SRLAKIALSTE
-498 GQEILSALDS
+498 GQELLNALDS
-508 KLSKSEEQ
+508 KLSQSEEQ

-531 AKDRLQT
+531 AKERLQT

-572 EQIVHLN
+572 EQIVHLK

-597 AKSDDGEKISKH
+597 AKSDDGAKISQY

-709 EKAKII
+709 DKTKII

-720 NYEITAQMLQGIN
+720 NYEITAQMLQGMN
-733 YLQYFTLNAQEKL
+733 YLQYFRLKAQDKL
-746 QFIAQVLECILAQ
+746 AFIAQVLETILAQ
-759 ENGKKRFLDNTT
+759 ENGKKRFLDNAT

-777 AMALPCEEAEK
+777 VMALPCEEAEK

-799 KRTLQK
+799 KRTLKK

-819 AIRQI
+819 AIKQI

-833 VVKLLDSAG
+833 VVNILDS

-871 LQKLLNDELSARLSS
+871 LQKLLNDELSARLHST
-886 ALSAKSLIERLQ
+886 LSAKSLIERLQ
-898 KTMQK
+898 TTMRK
-903 YQNNLLSVAE
+903 YQNNLISVVE
-913 AIEELIALGKELVAS
+913 AIEELIALSKELIAS
-928 DMQRQE
+928 DTQRKE
-934 MGLKDYEYA
+934 MGLKDYEFA
-943 FYEAIAKNE
+943 FYEAIAQNK
-952 SAKEVMSKNEL
+952 SAKEVMSKREL

-971 QTLKQ
+971 QTLRQ
-976 NISLDWQHKESVRA
+976 NVSLDWQHKESVRA

-999 LKEYGYPPDMQKL
+999 LQKYGYPPDMQKL
-1012 ATDRI
+1012 AVDRVI
-1017 IAQAELV
+1017 EQAELV
-1024 AKDLTAL
+1024 ASKLV

>member
-10 NAVES
+10 NAIES
-15 LLLQS
+15 LLLQH
-20 LTNAGY
+20 LENAGY

-37 SEEWILEGTFKEAVR
+37 SEEWILEGAFKEAVW

-140 FESKMPKRPDVMLFV
+140 FESKMPKRPDVVLFI

-179 YQIQTYKAQ
+179 HQIQTYKAQ

-218 FMVWKNEDKTD
+218 FMVWKDEDKTD

-251 IFFEK
+251 ILFEK

-261 KAGLSTTKINKKIA
+261 KAGLSTTQINKKIA

-385 KFRSEKESFECL
+385 KFRSEGESFECL

-431 AKYLRDALPN
+431 AKYLRDAL
-441 ATYLGFSGTPIEKA
+441 
-455 DADTRRVFGEYIDI
+455 
-469 YDIAR
+469 
-474 AVEDKATLPIYYE
+474 
-487 SRLAKIALSAE
+487 
-498 GQEILSALDS
+498 
-508 KLSKSEEQ
+508 
-516 EKINAK
+516 
-522 ATRLCEIVG
+522 
-531 AKDRLQT
+531 
-538 IAKDILEHFTQRQ
+538 
-551 KILQGKAMIVCMSR
+551 
-565 EIAVSLY
+565 
-572 EQIVHLN
+572 
-579 PSWHNED
+579 
-586 STKGKIKVIIT
+586 
-597 AKSDDGEKISKH
+597 
-609 HTSKAQRSE
+609 
-618 IAKRLKSIDDEL
+618 
-630 QMVIVCDMWLT
+630 
-641 GFDVPPLHTLY
+641 
-652 MDKFLS
+652 
-658 GHNLMQAIARVNRV
+658 
-672 YKDKPAGLVVDYLG
+672 
-686 IANEL
+686 
-691 KNALEF
+691 
-697 YTQSGGKGAFIQ
+697 
-709 EKAKII
+709 
-715 EKMQE
+715 
-720 NYEITAQMLQGIN
+720 
-733 YLQYFTLNAQEKL
+733 
-746 QFIAQVLECILAQ
+746 
-759 ENGKKRFLDNTT
+759 
-771 RLLKSY
+771 
-777 AMALPCEEAEK
+777 
-788 IAKDVAFFDLI
+788 
-799 KRTLQK
+799 
-805 YEREEEGKSLVPQS
+805 
-819 AIRQI
+819 
-824 INDAIVSEG
+824 
-833 VVKLLDSAG
+833 
-842 IAKPNLSIL
+842 
-851 SEEFLSELA
+851 
-860 SHKHKN
+860 
-866 LALQT
+866 
-871 LQKLLNDELSARLSS
+871 
-886 ALSAKSLIERLQ
+886 
-898 KTMQK
+898 
-903 YQNNLLSVAE
+903 
-913 AIEELIALGKELVAS
+913 
-928 DMQRQE
+928 
-934 MGLKDYEYA
+934 
-943 FYEAIAKNE
+943 
-952 SAKEVMSKNEL
+952 
-963 KELAIAIF
+963 
-971 QTLKQ
+971 
-976 NISLDWQHKESVRA
+976 
-990 KLRVAVKRV
+990 
-999 LKEYGYPPDMQKL
+999 
-1012 ATDRI
+1012 
-1017 IAQAELV
+1017 
-1024 AKDLTAL
+1024 

>member
-10 NAVES
+10 NAIES
-15 LLLQS
+15 LLLQH
-20 LTNAGY
+20 LENAGY

-37 SEEWILEGTFKEAVR
+37 SEEWILEGAFKEAVR

-131 HFLCANQLH
+131 HFLCANQLY
-140 FESKMPKRPDVMLFV
+140 FESKMPKRPDVVLFI

-179 YQIQTYKAQ
+179 HQIQTYKAQ

-212 SADFTR
+212 SVDFTR
-218 FMVWKNEDKTD
+218 FMVWKDEDKTN

-777 AMALPCEEAEK
+777 VMALPCEEAEK

-805 YEREEEGKSLVPQS
+805 YEREEEQKSLVPQS

-976 NISLDWQHKESVRA
+976 NVSLDWQHKESVRA

-999 LKEYGYPPDMQKL
+999 LQKYGYPPDMQKL
-1012 ATDRI
+1012 AVDRVI
-1017 IAQAELV
+1017 EQAELV
-1024 AKDLTAL
+1024 ASNLV

>member
-10 NAVES
+10 NAIES
-15 LLLQS
+15 LLLQH
-20 LTNAGY
+20 LENAGY

-37 SEEWILEGTFKEAVR
+37 SEEWILEGAFKEAVW

-140 FESKMPKRPDVMLFV
+140 FESKMPKRPDVVLFI

-179 YQIQTYKAQ
+179 HQIQTYKAQ

-218 FMVWKNEDKTD
+218 FMVWKDEDKTD

-251 IFFEK
+251 ILFEK

-261 KAGLSTTKINKKIA
+261 KAGLSTTQINKKIA

-385 KFRSEKESFECL
+385 KFRSEGESFECL

-597 AKSDDGEKISKH
+597 AKSGDGEKISKH
-609 HTSKAQRSE
+609 HTSKAQRSK
-618 IAKRLKSIDDEL
+618 IAKRLKSVDDEL

-759 ENGKKRFLDNTT
+759 ENGKKRFLDNAI

-805 YEREEEGKSLVPQS
+805 YEREEEQKSLVPQS

-842 IAKPNLSIL
+842 IAKPNLPIL

-871 LQKLLNDELSARLSS
+871 LQKLLNDELSARLHS

-976 NISLDWQHKESVRA
+976 NVSLDWQHKESVRA

-999 LKEYGYPPDMQKL
+999 LQKYGYPPDMQKL

-1024 AKDLTAL
+1024 ASNLV

>member
-10 NAVES
+10 NAIES
-15 LLLQS
+15 LLLQH
-20 LTNAGY
+20 LENAGY

-37 SEEWILEGTFKEAVR
+37 SEEWILEGAFKEAVW

-73 LISEALARLKAL
+73 LINEALARLKAL

-94 AKCHAYL
+94 AKCYAYL

-131 HFLCANQLH
+131 HFLCANQLY
-140 FESKMPKRPDVMLFV
+140 FESKMPKRPDVVLFI

-179 YQIQTYKAQ
+179 HQIQTYKAQ

-218 FMVWKNEDKTD
+218 FMVWKDEDKTN

-320 KAIASFANPTLLLI
+320 KAIISFANPTLLLI

-597 AKSDDGEKISKH
+597 AKSDDGEKIGKH

-976 NISLDWQHKESVRA
+976 NVSLDWQHKESVRA

-999 LKEYGYPPDMQKL
+999 LQKYGYPPDMQKL
-1012 ATDRI
+1012 AVDRVI
-1017 IAQAELV
+1017 EQAELV
-1024 AKDLTAL
+1024 ASNLV

>member
-1 MQEPQKLDE
+1 MQTDTLNE
-10 NAVES
+10 ATIES
-15 LLLQS
+15 LLLQH
-20 LTNAGY
+20 LENAGY

-131 HFLCANQLH
+131 HFLCANQLY
-140 FESKMPKRPDVMLFV
+140 FESKMPKRPDVVLFI

-179 YQIQTYKAQ
+179 HQIQTYKAQ

-218 FMVWKNEDKTD
+218 CMVWKDEDKTD

-251 IFFEK
+251 ILFEK

-261 KAGLSTTKINKKIA
+261 KAGLSTTQINKKIA

-320 KAIASFANPTLLLI
+320 KAIISFANPTLLLI

-658 GHNLMQAIARVNRV
+658 GHNLMQAIARVNLV

-709 EKAKII
+709 EKTKII

-733 YLQYFTLNAQEKL
+733 YLQYFTLNTQEKL
-746 QFIAQVLECILAQ
+746 AFIAQVLECILAQ

-805 YEREEEGKSLVPQS
+805 YEREEEQKSLVPQS

-913 AIEELIALGKELVAS
+913 AIEELIALSKELVAS

-976 NISLDWQHKESVRA
+976 NVSLDWQHKESVRA

-999 LKEYGYPPDMQKL
+999 LQKYGYPPDMQKL

-1024 AKDLTAL
+1024 AGNLV

>member
-1 MQEPQKLDE
+1 MQPLNETTI
-10 NAVES
+10 ES
-15 LLLQS
+15 LLLQG
-20 LTNAGY
+20 LENAGY
-26 DYKSGKELERK
+26 TYKSGKELERK
-37 SEEWILEGTFKEAVR
+37 SEEWILEGEFKEAVR
-52 RINFADSKPCNLN
+52 RINFADSKHCNLA
-65 LSYKIQEQ
+65 LSQETQEQ
-73 LISEALARLKAL
+73 LINEALARLKAL

-140 FESKMPKRPDVMLFV
+140 FESKMPKRPDVVLFV

-179 YQIQTYKAQ
+179 HQIQTYKAQ

-218 FMVWKNEDKTD
+218 FMVWKNEDKTN
-229 TQMPQIPD
+229 TQMPKIPD

-251 IFFEK
+251 ILFEK

-261 KAGLSTTKINKKIA
+261 KAGLSTTQINKKIA

-282 VQKAIESARSAMNG
+282 VQKAIESAKSAMCG

-320 KAIASFANPTLLLI
+320 KAIISFANPTLLII

-341 EQLFGTFARAKELL
+341 EQLFGTFAKAKELL

-531 AKDRLQT
+531 AKERLQT

-551 KILQGKAMIVCMSR
+551 EILQGKAMIVCMSR

-597 AKSDDGEKISKH
+597 SKSDDGEKISKH

-709 EKAKII
+709 EKTKII

-746 QFIAQVLECILAQ
+746 QFIAQVLECILDQ
-759 ENGKKRFLDNTT
+759 ENGKKRFLDNAT

-777 AMALPCEEAEK
+777 VMALPCVEAEK

-805 YEREEEGKSLVPQS
+805 YEREEEQKSLVPQS

-842 IAKPNLSIL
+842 IKKPNLSIL

-913 AIEELIALGKELVAS
+913 AIEELIALSKELIAS
-928 DMQRQE
+928 DVQRQDL
-934 MGLKDYEYA
+934 GLKDYEYA

-976 NISLDWQHKESVRA
+976 NVSLDWQHKESVRA

-999 LKEYGYPPDMQKL
+999 LQKYGYPPDMQKL

-1024 AKDLTAL
+1024 ASNLV

>member
-10 NAVES
+10 NAIES
-15 LLLQS
+15 LLLQH
-20 LTNAGY
+20 LENAGY

-37 SEEWILEGTFKEAVR
+37 SEEWILEGAFKEAVW

-140 FESKMPKRPDVMLFV
+140 FESKMPKRPDVVLFI

-179 YQIQTYKAQ
+179 HQIQTYKAQ

-218 FMVWKNEDKTD
+218 FMVWKDEDKTD

-251 IFFEK
+251 ILFEK

-261 KAGLSTTKINKKIA
+261 KAGLSTTQINKKIA

-385 KFRSEKESFECL
+385 KFRSEGESFECL

-597 AKSDDGEKISKH
+597 AKSGDGEKISKH
-609 HTSKAQRSE
+609 HTSKAQRSK
-618 IAKRLKSIDDEL
+618 IAKRLKSVDDEL

-759 ENGKKRFLDNTT
+759 ENGKKRFLDNAI

-805 YEREEEGKSLVPQS
+805 YEREEEQKSLVPQS

-833 VVKLLDSAG
+833 VVKL
-842 IAKPNLSIL
+842 
-851 SEEFLSELA
+851 
-860 SHKHKN
+860 
-866 LALQT
+866 
-871 LQKLLNDELSARLSS
+871 
-886 ALSAKSLIERLQ
+886 
-898 KTMQK
+898 
-903 YQNNLLSVAE
+903 
-913 AIEELIALGKELVAS
+913 
-928 DMQRQE
+928 
-934 MGLKDYEYA
+934 
-943 FYEAIAKNE
+943 
-952 SAKEVMSKNEL
+952 
-963 KELAIAIF
+963 
-971 QTLKQ
+971 
-976 NISLDWQHKESVRA
+976 
-990 KLRVAVKRV
+990 
-999 LKEYGYPPDMQKL
+999 
-1012 ATDRI
+1012 
-1017 IAQAELV
+1017 
-1024 AKDLTAL
+1024 

>member
-1 MQEPQKLDE
+1 
-10 NAVES
+10 
-15 LLLQS
+15 
-20 LTNAGY
+20 AGY

-37 SEEWILEGTFKEAVR
+37 SEEWILEGAFKEAVW

-140 FESKMPKRPDVMLFV
+140 FESKMPKRPDVVLFI
-155 NGLPLVVCELKN
+155 NGLPLSVCELKN

-179 YQIQTYKAQ
+179 HQIQTYKAQ

-218 FMVWKNEDKTD
+218 FMVWKDEDKTD

-251 IFFEK
+251 ILFEK

-261 KAGLSTTKINKKIA
+261 KAGLSTTQINKKIA

-385 KFRSEKESFECL
+385 KFRSEGESFECL

-579 PSWHNED
+579 PLWHNED

-597 AKSDDGEKISKH
+597 AKSDDGEKIGKH

-759 ENGKKRFLDNTT
+759 ENGKKRFLDNAI

-805 YEREEEGKSLVPQS
+805 YEREEEQKSLVPQS

-842 IAKPNLSIL
+842 IAKPNLPIL

-976 NISLDWQHKESVRA
+976 NVSLDWQHKESVRA

-999 LKEYGYPPDMQKL
+999 LQKYGYP
-1012 ATDRI
+1012 
-1017 IAQAELV
+1017 
-1024 AKDLTAL
+1024 